1 MALYIALN
9 NFTDQGVRNIK
20 DTAKRSDAVRD
31 MAKKLGVTVKEVFW
45 TMGSYDTVIVF
56 DAPDDAAAAAVVASI
71 GAAGNLRTMTL
82 RAFSQAE
89 INEVLAKMA

>member
-20 DTAKRSDAVRD
+20 DTTNRSDAVRD
-31 MAKKLGVTVKEVFW
+31 MAKKHGVTVKEVFW
-45 TMGSYDTVIVF
+45 TLGSYDTVIVF
-56 DAPDDAAAAAVVASI
+56 DAPDDASAAAVVASI
-71 GAAGNLRTMTL
+71 GAAGNLRTTTL

-89 INEVLAKMA
+89 IKEVIAKLA

>member
-20 DTAKRSDAVRD
+20 DTTSRSDAVRD
-31 MAKKLGVTVKEVFW
+31 MAKKHGVTVKEVFW
-45 TMGSYDTVIVF
+45 TLGSYDTVIVF
-56 DAPDDAAAAAVVASI
+56 DAPDDASAAAVVASI
-71 GAAGNLRTMTL
+71 GAAGNLRTTTL

-89 INEVLAKMA
+89 IKEVIAKLA

>member
-45 TMGSYDTVIVF
+45 TLGSYDTVIVF
-56 DAPDDAAAAAVVASI
+56 DAPDDASAAAVVASI

-89 INEVLAKMA
+89 ITEVVAKLA

>member
-56 DAPDDAAAAAVVASI
+56 DAPDDASAAAVVASI